1 MVLLRHRGA
10 GLGVASV
17 CLCVPVAL
25 SVYTTEWYLSVP
37 FLTPPPIPRVVS
49 TLRAGMGPCA
59 LVPPDII
66 GHRSGVLDSL
76 ECLLNE

>member
-25 SVYTTEWYLSVP
+25 SVYNTEWYLSVP

-49 TLRAGMGPCA
+49 TLRAGMGAMCPGTTRHHRA
-59 LVPPDII
+59 QVW
-66 GHRSGVLDSL
+66 RSGFS
-76 ECLLNE
+76 